1 MKPIYCFLIFCCS
14 AILSANAMTPEE
26 AKQAYARGEY
36 ADAAQVLKEL
46 ADKAPKNAAANTMA
60 GIALAK
66 SGRSAEARHYL
77 ARGSNDAK
85 ITLAEIAYDEYRFDE
100 AEEILDKYAAAQKK
114 ARKPVSEDAENLLAK
129 IRTTGAMLDRVERIV
144 IIDSIAVPKATFFE
158 AYNLSPSAGSVQ
170 SACSL
175 PKSFNAAEGST
186 YFTSDNNS
194 TVIWSVAGGTVP
206 LLAQTWMLADGSW
219 EDPLLLG
226 ESLNEGGSA
235 GYPFLMSDGVTLYF
249 ANNGENSI
257 GGYDIFISRYDGE
270 KFLQPQNVGMPYNSP
285 YDDYLLVI
293 DEESGIGWWATDR
306 NQLGDSLTIYKFIP
320 QELRINYPVDT
331 ENLAGLA
338 KVSDYRRTWE
348 PGKDYSALIE
358 ASNTVKEWEEAIN
371 QMQLIAMPDGRKLT
385 PGQLKSREARS
396 LASQYSAMLVKL
408 KNKELVLSRLRA
420 DYSRGNRSLADT
432 ISEAEREQS
441 DLRKEIIS
449 LRNRIVQA
457 EMPRVN

>member
-1 MKPIYCFLIFCCS
+1 
-14 AILSANAMTPEE
+14 
-26 AKQAYARGEY
+26 
-36 ADAAQVLKEL
+36 
-46 ADKAPKNAAANTMA
+46 
-60 GIALAK
+60 
-66 SGRSAEARHYL
+66 
-77 ARGSNDAK
+77 
-85 ITLAEIAYDEYRFDE
+85 
-100 AEEILDKYAAAQKK
+100 
-114 ARKPVSEDAENLLAK
+114 
-129 IRTTGAMLDRVERIV
+129 
-144 IIDSIAVPKATFFE
+144 
-158 AYNLSPSAGSVQ
+158 
-170 SACSL
+170 
-175 PKSFNAAEGST
+175 
-186 YFTSDNNS
+186 
-194 TVIWSVAGGTVP
+194 
-206 LLAQTWMLADGSW
+206 
-219 EDPLLLG
+219 
-226 ESLNEGGSA
+226 
-235 GYPFLMSDGVTLYF
+235 MSDGVTLYF

-385 PGQLKSREARS
+385 PGQLKSRQARS